1 MGPLADNFFN
11 RQVLAQYG
19 PSILGGFWLTVEV
32 ELLTIVV
39 GVATGLALAI
49 AAFAVG
55 AGSTVGIV
63 LIVLAAILLVTA
75 AVGFCPLY
83 RLFGLR
89 TNKEAVSATTPR

>member
-1 MGPLADNFFN
+1 MFTNESNLDRGLRA
-11 RQVLAQYG
+11 
-19 PSILGGFWLTVEV
+19 
-32 ELLTIVV
+32 
-39 GVATGLALAI
+39 VAGLVLAI

-55 AGSTVGIV
+55 AGTTLGII

-89 TNKEAVSATTPR
+89 TNKETVSATAPR

>member
-1 MGPLADNFFN
+1 MFTNESNLDRGLRAI
-11 RQVLAQYG
+11 A
-19 PSILGGFWLTVEV
+19 
-32 ELLTIVV
+32 
-39 GVATGLALAI
+39 GLALAI